1 MAALAMELMTIL
13 VLEETEGDL
22 VHHQRI
28 LDTIPSVRLGLFAD
42 PAAATKAFTDQKI
55 DVLVIDDGIP
65 DGGIAWLRQ
74 AHLLSGRRDVPTIL
88 LAANGDKD
96 ARRAAYE
103 YGVYNVIEK
112 PIDPPSYLCIARNA
126 LSLQVLRRNEAQSAL
141 AVVEKYKSLEA
152 QIEEREVQVIYG
164 LLHAAN
170 LVDPALSRRMVKVAG
185 VAAKIA
191 HRAGGISHDD
201 ARRFGI
207 AARVYD
213 IGMLALPGTVRE
225 RRVELSGPDAARL
238 LGPHVE
244 RSNEVFPKERT
255 GLLDL
260 AAVIAHQ
267 HHERFD
273 GRGYPD
279 GLQRHDI
286 SIYAQLV
293 QVAESFNDFVSG
305 AIHAPGARA
314 TPLGERQ
321 ALAAIER
328 QTGTAFDPEV
338 IEGLR
343 LMVESP
349 LGEPPVPAKV

>member
-1 MAALAMELMTIL
+1 MELMTIL

-28 LDTIPSVRLGLFAD
+28 LETIPNVRLGLFAD

-55 DVLVIDDGIP
+55 DVIVVDDGIA
-65 DGGIAWLRQ
+65 DGGLAWLRQ

-112 PIDPPSYLCIARNA
+112 PIDPASYLCIARNA
-126 LSLQVLRRNEAQSAL
+126 LSLQVMRRNDAQN
-141 AVVEKYKSLEA
+141 AVLIAEKYKALET
-152 QIEEREVQVIYG
+152 QIEEREVHVIYG

-185 VAAKIA
+185 LAAKIA
-191 HRAGGISHDD
+191 HRAGGIPHDD
-201 ARRFGI
+201 ARRFGL

-213 IGMLALPGTVRE
+213 IGMLALPGSLRE
-225 RRVELSGPDAARL
+225 RRAELSGPDAARL

-244 RSNEVFPKERT
+244 RSDEVFPKERT
-255 GLLDL
+255 GLLEL
-260 AAVIAHQ
+260 AAVIARQ

-273 GRGYPD
+273 GRGYPH
-279 GLQRHDI
+279 GLQKHDI

-293 QVAESFNDFVSG
+293 MVAEQFSDLVGGGSHG
-305 AIHAPGARA
+305 PGGRA
-314 TPLGERQ
+314 TPLSEHQ
-321 ALAAIER
+321 ALAVIER
-328 QTGTAFDPEV
+328 QTGTAYDPEV

-349 LGEPPVPAKV
+349 LGDVPVPAKV